1 MQKSRSSFTHLV
13 SVPFT
18 NPEFVASYLHFKDT
32 VLKTFRDS
40 AGIDDSLFQNAKKL
54 HLTVTVLTLEN
65 DETLKKAGDLLRQV
79 CSSFIASEPVDL
91 RSKLQIKSLASMN
104 ADSTRTK
111 VLYAMVED
119 DRLQA
124 LADKVA
130 TEMTSSGYVFKD
142 DKSAGPVK
150 LHITLMNT
158 VFARRKAMRNR
169 KRKTESGSAP
179 KSFDSTQILEHYRDF
194 VFADIDF
201 PPIQLNDVRLESEDG
216 YYKVIESV
224 NFC

>member
-1 MQKSRSSFTHLV
+1 
-13 SVPFT
+13 
-18 NPEFVASYLHFKDT
+18 
-32 VLKTFRDS
+32 
-40 AGIDDSLFQNAKKL
+40 
-54 HLTVTVLTLEN
+54 
-65 DETLKKAGDLLRQV
+65 
-79 CSSFIASEPVDL
+79 
-91 RSKLQIKSLASMN
+91 
-104 ADSTRTK
+104 
-111 VLYAMVED
+111 MVED

-158 VFARRKAMRNR
+158 VFARRKAMRSR
-169 KRKTESGSAP
+169 KRKTESSSVP